1 MGTYA
6 SSFHQSGGQ
15 ILLESTDPCQANWI
29 TAHAEA
35 CQLTIPEVQR
45 CWSRFLLLQPD
56 RKGNVPCNRFLT
68 DERFSHQ
75 LLQQMPLVGNDLV
88 TFQTYCSAVSWF
100 SKSSLETKL
109 RGLYQTMASN
119 NSLNQKR
126 LEFLLQDVYPTETPE
141 TISQLS
147 QLLLSKVDSNHQ
159 GYIDEEQF
167 VAWILKL
174 PQDDVKSVLHFSI
187 IPEEIITASKGQ
199 SLSLTN
205 VETLDETSAVT
216 DKQLLQIASE
226 MSVQKRDWRLLANNL
241 GFLEQESCAFEVQHS
256 EVNQQI
262 LEMLQAWLK
271 RAEPLTSVSVLQRA
285 LWESGNSDIRNE
297 VFQLSF

>member
-109 RGLYQTMASN
+109 R
-119 NSLNQKR
+119 
-126 LEFLLQDVYPTETPE
+126 
-141 TISQLS
+141 
-147 QLLLSKVDSNHQ
+147 